1 MSGVVAGGEVG
12 NVFVVTTNNRG
23 MNPDEMADLAINK
36 ILNIADTTPMP
47 LREQAYAFREQI
59 REVILHYFN
68 KVAAAERRTIAA
80 KLRQEG
86 LPHIADKI
94 EDLR

>member
-1 MSGVVAGGEVG
+1 
-12 NVFVVTTNNRG
+12 
-23 MNPDEMADLAINK
+23 MNTDEMADLAINR

-47 LREQAYAFREQI
+47 LRAQAYEFREHI
-59 REVILHYFN
+59 REVVLHYFN

>member
-1 MSGVVAGGEVG
+1 MFESTGGVG

-23 MNPDEMADLAINK
+23 MNPDEIADLAINR

-59 REVILHYFN
+59 RGVILHYFN
-68 KVAAAERRTIAA
+68 TVAAAERRTVAA

-94 EDLR
+94 EDIR